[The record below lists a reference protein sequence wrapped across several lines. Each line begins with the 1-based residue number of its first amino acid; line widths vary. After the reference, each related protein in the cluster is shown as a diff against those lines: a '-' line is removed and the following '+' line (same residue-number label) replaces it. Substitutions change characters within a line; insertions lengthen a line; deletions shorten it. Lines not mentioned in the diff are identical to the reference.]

1 MVAKSHAGTG
11 CQCGAC
17 QSYGGEFRPISK
29 TQIKKLNASNAQ
41 LLAAL
46 QATLNQ
52 LDTVCA
58 AIVWP
63 AFGLPDARTTDS
75 YKLART
81 AIASATDT
89 TPVSSNLMR
98 EFGGLASLMRGNSVS

>member
-1 MVAKSHAGTG
+1 VWSTHT
-11 CQCGAC
+11 
-17 QSYGGEFRPISK
+17 PNLIL
-29 TQIKKLNASNAQ
+29 IASAPDLLRQ
-41 LLAAL
+41 RDELLAAL

-75 YKLART
+75 YKLARA
-81 AIASATDT
+81 AIASAEQAQPTCEDLNCPCT
-89 TPVSSNLMR
+89 AIA
-98 EFGGLASLMRGNSVS
+98 ERGDK